1 MSRMRQIP
9 VTDVTLQERVINQNV
24 SHPVMRPAAPNCRV
38 RPRKVPASK
47 FRLSDTP
54 ALISNGCSSG
64 REFCNNVQSITV
76 DLNNLIGSVESI
88 LPLLTTYLTALQ
100 ARSMPAEQP
109 PAATEPPIEVTAVHR
124 PEEQPAAPTAPTAQ
138 TTAPAAPINTP
149 PIPRPEDIQQ
159 LLENPLVK
167 NLLNNF
173 MHSASGSST
182 HNNK

>member
-9 VTDVTLQERVINQNV
+9 VMDVTQQERVINQTV

-38 RPRKVPASK
+38 RPRKAPASK

-54 ALISNGCSSG
+54 TLISNGCSSV

-100 ARSMPAEQP
+100 ARNMPAEQP
-109 PAATEPPIEVTAVHR
+109 TAANEPPIEVTPVHR
-124 PEEQPAAPTAPTAQ
+124 PEEQPMTPTAPTAQ
-138 TTAPAAPINTP
+138 TNTPTTPMNAP

-173 MHSASGSST
+173 MHNAAGNGIP
-182 HNNK
+182 NNK

>member
-54 ALISNGCSSG
+54 ALISNGCSSV

-138 TTAPAAPINTP
+138 TTAPAGANQHTAHSP
-149 PIPRPEDIQQ
+149 PGRYPAATGKSAGEESAQQ
-159 LLENPLVK
+159 
-167 NLLNNF
+167 F
-173 MHSASGSST
+173 YAQCIGQQHSQQ
-182 HNNK
+182 